1 MLVQLLK
8 VSFNEKHNRI
18 TGAQSHREQ
27 IFVVRIQ
34 ANAGYVS

>member
-1 MLVQLLK
+1 MK
-8 VSFNEKHNRI
+8 KNNRI

-34 ANAGYVS
+34 ANAGHVS